1 MLVLAF
7 FSGLWSSVALAAL
20 GRLDAGGAAA
30 IALMVAALAVPAA
43 VLLRRYPLRFE
54 RSSAE
59 GRRIGQT
66 FGIVNGVQWGL
77 IAVASVVLGAL
88 HRPELILP
96 AIVGIVGL
104 HFVPLAKLFNA
115 RIYYGTAV
123 ALVLWAC
130 AYPVL
135 LGPGSDGLGALGTG
149 LILWLTG
156 LAVAIRVMPEM
167 R

>member
-7 FSGLWSSVALAAL
+7 FSGVWTALALAAL
-20 GRLDAGGAAA
+20 GRLDAAGGAVLG
-30 IALMVAALAVPAA
+30 LMVLALAVPAA
-43 VLLRRYPLRFE
+43 GLLRRYPPRFD

-59 GRRIGQT
+59 GRRIGRT
-66 FGIVNGVQWGL
+66 FGIVNGVQWAL
-77 IAVASVVLGAL
+77 VAVACFVLGAL

-96 AIVGIVGL
+96 AIIGVVGL
-104 HFVPLAKLFNA
+104 HFVPLAKLFNVSL
-115 RIYYGTAV
+115 YYETAV

-135 LGPGSDGLGALGTG
+135 LGPGSYGLGALGTG

-156 LAVAIRVMPEM
+156 MAVAIRVMREV
-167 R
+167 